1 MLSSLFFSGC
11 GEDEA
16 DIESNQKRSNAKIVN
31 PEPSQPEQVGPEEK
45 VDEIIDAG
53 PANAIVW
60 EQDGAKMAL
69 ILVGNRN
76 PNKVINKAMLSSITA
91 RFFPNHLIIYFLNKS
106 MRLYDKIRYQPTRVS
121 NMD

>member
-1 MLSSLFFSGC
+1 MYKNMTMFLMLSSLFFAGC

-16 DIESNQKRSNAKIVN
+16 DTESNKKRSNAKIVN
-31 PEPSQPEQVGPEEK
+31 PESSQPEQVAPEEK

-69 ILVGNRN
+69 I
-76 PNKVINKAMLSSITA
+76 
-91 RFFPNHLIIYFLNKS
+91 
-106 MRLYDKIRYQPTRVS
+106 PTGSGVVVEKKGMS
-121 NMD
+121 E